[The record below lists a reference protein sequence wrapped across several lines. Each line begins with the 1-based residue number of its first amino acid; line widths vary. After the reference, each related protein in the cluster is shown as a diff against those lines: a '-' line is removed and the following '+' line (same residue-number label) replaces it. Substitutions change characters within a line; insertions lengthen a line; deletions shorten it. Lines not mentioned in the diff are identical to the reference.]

1 MVDLQSGLRAVSGG
15 VDYAEGI
22 LKGVEFGRHELV
34 GVLADMDFTGRDAID
49 AGLVFKEDA
58 RRDMARIQV
67 PVTWIHGEHDAWI
80 DINRVREVLAAG
92 ASSNR
97 RLIQVPT
104 GHQLR
109 TSREAL
115 TTFELVASE
124 AVRMIWSRDVIGKS
138 PLLRTVDRI
147 REAESRRR
155 RSKVR
160 IDLRRFWRDY
170 LLGREGLV
178 GMDLLTSTSTYR
190 DMMRRQIDGLALD
203 ASSRVLDLGSGTGAL
218 ERELEHVDPRPDQVV
233 SLDIVLD
240 ALKRSSG
247 RFKTPVSSTFVQAD
261 LDGVAALPFVDS
273 SLDAVLASLLISYLS
288 EPSSVVREIM
298 RVLRPGGRVVMSTL
312 RRDAD
317 ISAIYFD
324 GVAELVAAVAE
335 ALAVEKGVAFAE
347 LQRSFLNEAAKL
359 LDLEEQGL
367 FRFYDEGEFA
377 SLARDA
383 GFRVVSVEPALGTP
397 PQAIV
402 LTGVRA

>member
-1 MVDLQSGLRAVSGG
+1 MIPPAWGKTKETLLPLALSIVETCREQALPVSVVRFDGTNRRGESHLDDGCSVPGEEHRRFRFSQAVRDLKSAMQFVREDERFKASRCVIVSFSLSAIEARRAVAETSAEWIAGWIPVVGMVDLQSGLRAVSGG

-247 RFKTPVSSTFVQAD
+247 RFITPV
-261 LDGVAALPFVDS
+261 
-273 SLDAVLASLLISYLS
+273 
-288 EPSSVVREIM
+288 
-298 RVLRPGGRVVMSTL
+298 
-312 RRDAD
+312 
-317 ISAIYFD
+317 
-324 GVAELVAAVAE
+324 
-335 ALAVEKGVAFAE
+335 
-347 LQRSFLNEAAKL
+347 
-359 LDLEEQGL
+359 
-367 FRFYDEGEFA
+367 
-377 SLARDA
+377 
-383 GFRVVSVEPALGTP
+383 
-397 PQAIV
+397 
-402 LTGVRA
+402 